1 MGTSALDR
9 ADRRTYRDREV
20 AACVEDRGV
29 SSRRET
35 TTSTLRRLGADAE
48 TVVSDLATG
57 RAALPR
63 LAMGSDDEG
72 VVHVGI
78 DREGDV
84 VRLDLDA
91 HWRDALPP
99 ARLGAAVT
107 DALARAAEIRTGDWA
122 SALPRPDAASPVP
135 PTPPAAGP
143 LVVPA
148 DGDTS
153 WPVAVAP
160 GPAACVVR
168 IAPGWAA
175 DADGDA
181 VRDAVL
187 AAVRTAV
194 VGPAPVATAGL
205 GDVVALQ
212 GVVHDALA
220 AATAALPPF
229 MRPSVLAAVD
239 RVHDATTT
247 ALALLV
253 SSQAVAGPALRDHA
267 SALRRCLH
275 LVDRPAGLPEAAA
288 AWAEAGVALTEG
300 LARAR
305 SRPPVLG
312 RLGRRLLRAAG

>member
-122 SALPRPDAASPVP
+122 SALP
-135 PTPPAAGP
+135 
-143 LVVPA
+143 
-148 DGDTS
+148 
-153 WPVAVAP
+153 
-160 GPAACVVR
+160 
-168 IAPGWAA
+168 
-175 DADGDA
+175 
-181 VRDAVL
+181 
-187 AAVRTAV
+187 
-194 VGPAPVATAGL
+194 
-205 GDVVALQ
+205 
-212 GVVHDALA
+212 
-220 AATAALPPF
+220 PF

-247 ALALLV
+247 ALALPV